1 MNKRTKNSLTASLFL
16 STAVLGVYA
25 SKGYVSAD
33 ELTNN
38 PSTSVVSETSNTGVD
53 TGSTAVAKITST
65 VDATPTVEVAP
76 TAEVAPT
83 TEVAPT
89 NNVVSTTPTVA
100 EASTN
105 KVTSS
110 AEATPTTEVEPSVA
124 ETSKAEKETKAEE
137 SPKAEEKP
145 KETVITNAE
154 ENPSTG
160 EILKSEDS
168 STSKDEES
176 SSTSETPSSD
186 ETPKASTPT
195 FNFTLGGRDESVTD
209 TPSKIDLGEEV
220 SFENNTKHTD
230 VTYKQVTSNGV
241 TFDLTKNKVKP
252 ITSKLIA
259 VYKDDKGKEQEV
271 TVAEITGTKVYNLG
285 LSYSNT
291 GNSVTYTFDLNQL
304 LEKDSY
310 QSKYRV
316 LVDGVEVQ
324 EFDTT
329 EDEITGTLN
338 LINNLSEGTHV
349 VEIVGQSKFGVV
361 VSGKDTA
368 IVPAESV
375 PTPSPAPLPN
385 SDTQPGTATDGDVPY
400 NPVPGYDSTAPKVN
414 PTDNSTVTPT
424 VNPTVNPTVTPA
436 GGGGASVVTPERDN
450 TGVLAPTTPTT
461 TKPVDVDPTPQ
472 PEPVK
477 EPVRGVSD
485 VRVGGVSIYGEAPK
499 SSGVATNGD
508 TTTFTDP
515 KKVDVRVQLDTS
527 VIDSSRTVLKLVG
540 REQGE
545 IGASQFVE
553 LKDGAYKIKGVA
565 KDDFYTLTIKAYDK
579 NGNLVTDTVE
589 TFSVNKGGSK
599 YSISNKGLAGS
610 SVKNL
615 NSNLKIE
622 ETNVDKIKS
631 DKTTIKVFLDGKLVE
646 LPKDAIKVSRS
657 GGVSGKWKYTYS
669 INKNKF
675 KAEGVYTIEVYS
687 ESETGVNYNSTK
699 KTLQFTVDRTPAEI
713 SISGIRDGGRYKASS
728 KRITIDIRDI
738 SELKSVKAFLNGK
751 EVELEYDSETGL
763 YYYEMKSSGKGKNEF
778 VVEVEDAA
786 GNVSTETVKGF
797 YLSEDLAFSIFNDD
811 NLYWLLGGIA
821 AATGGFLGFLALR
834 RKRKLDEEDRLALE
848 QAELLAASASSSG
861 SETVGESPESSE
873 ERFNVDDILPAGEE
887 ILSVSTEEVQDTDLE
902 GSQDAEDVEATDVL
916 PEDEEFS
923 EDDEATD
930 VIPEDDEDS
939 EDNEATDVI
948 EDSEDEDSEDNQKT
962 DVIEDSSDEDEL
974 KTDVID
980 EDSSEDS
987 EPTDIVED

>member
-1 MNKRTKNSLTASLFL
+1 MNKRTKNSLTTGLLL

-38 PSTSVVSETSNTGVD
+38 PSTSVVSGATPSTGAALVEVPK
-53 TGSTAVAKITST
+53 VAST
-65 VDATPTVEVAP
+65 VEATPTVEVPP
-76 TAEVAPT
+76 TSG
-83 TEVAPT
+83 VAPT
-89 NNVVSTTPTVA
+89 NNVAPEAPIAPTVV
-100 EASTN
+100 EAPTN
-105 KVTSS
+105 KVTSP
-110 AEATPTTEVEPSVA
+110 AEAAPITEVKPSVA
-124 ETSKAEKETKAEE
+124 ETPKAEE
-137 SPKAEEKP
+137 KPKAETPKAEEKP
-145 KETVITNAE
+145 KEKVITNAE
-154 ENPSTG
+154 EKPSIG
-160 EILKSEDS
+160 KAPKSEDG
-168 STSKDEES
+168 STSKDEEKPN
-176 SSTSETPSSD
+176 TGETPKSE

-209 TPSKIDLGEEV
+209 TPSKLDLGEEV

-259 VYKDDKGKEQEV
+259 VYKDDKGEEQEV
-271 TVAEITGTKVYNLG
+271 PVAEITGTKVYNLG

-291 GNSVTYTFDLNQL
+291 GNSVTYTFDVNQL

-310 QSKYRV
+310 QSKYKV

-324 EFDTT
+324 DFDST

-338 LINNLSEGTHV
+338 LINKLSEGTHT
-349 VEIVGQSKFGVV
+349 VEIAGQSKFGVV
-361 VSGKDTA
+361 VSGKDTV
-368 IVPAESV
+368 IVPKEFV
-375 PTPSPAPLPN
+375 PNPSPAPLPN
-385 SDTQPGTATDGDVPY
+385 SDKQPGTATGGDVPY
-400 NPVPGYDSTAPKVN
+400 NPVPGYDNTNTNPKVN
-414 PTDNSTVTPT
+414 PT
-424 VNPTVNPTVTPA
+424 VNPTGNPTVTPA
-436 GGGGASVVTPERDN
+436 GGGDAPVVNPDRGN
-450 TGVLAPTTPTT
+450 TGGLTPTPSPIPSPS
-461 TKPVDVDPTPQ
+461 KDNNPYEVPTAPQ
-472 PEPVK
+472 PAPVK
-477 EPVRGVSD
+477 EPVRGVED
-485 VRVGGVSIYGEAPK
+485 VRIGGVSIYGDTPK
-499 SSGVATNGD
+499 SSGVASNGD

-515 KKVDVRVQLDTS
+515 KKVDIRVNLDTS

-713 SISGIRDGGRYKASS
+713 SISGVRDGGRYKASS

-861 SETVGESPESSE
+861 SETVGDSPESSD

-887 ILSVSTEEVQDTDLE
+887 ILSVSTEEVQEENLE

-916 PEDEEFS
+916 P

-948 EDSEDEDSEDNQKT
+948 EDDEESEDNQET
-962 DVIEDSSDEDEL
+962 DVIEDSSEDN
-974 KTDVID
+974 
-980 EDSSEDS
+980 

>member
-1 MNKRTKNSLTASLFL
+1 MIKRTKNSLTTGLLL

-38 PSTSVVSETSNTGVD
+38 PSTSVVSG
-53 TGSTAVAKITST
+53 
-65 VDATPTVEVAP
+65 ATPSAGAASVEVPKVAPKAEATPAVEVAP
-76 TAEVAPT
+76 TSG
-83 TEVAPT
+83 VAPT
-89 NNVVSTTPTVA
+89 NNVAPTAPTVA
-100 EASTN
+100 EAPTN
-105 KVTSS
+105 KVTSP
-110 AEATPTTEVEPSVA
+110 AEAKPSVA
-124 ETSKAEKETKAEE
+124 EAETPKAEAET
-137 SPKAEEKP
+137 PKAEEKP
-145 KETVITNAE
+145 KEKVITNSE
-154 ENPSTG
+154 EKPSIG
-160 EILKSEDS
+160 KDPKSEDGAAP
-168 STSKDEES
+168 KEEEKPH
-176 SSTSETPSSD
+176 TG
-186 ETPKASTPT
+186 ETPKSEETPKSSTPT

-209 TPSKIDLGEEV
+209 TPSKLDLGEEV
-220 SFENNTKHTD
+220 SFENNTKHMD

-241 TFDLTKNKVKP
+241 TFDLTKDKVKP

-259 VYKDDKGKEQEV
+259 VYKDDKGEEQEV
-271 TVAEITGTKVYNLG
+271 PIAEITGTKVYNLG

-291 GNSVTYTFDLNQL
+291 GNSVTYTFDVNQL

-310 QSKYRV
+310 QSKYKV

-324 EFDTT
+324 DFDST
-329 EDEITGTLN
+329 EDEIIGTLN
-338 LINNLSEGTHV
+338 LTNKLSEGTHT
-349 VEIVGQSKFGVV
+349 VEIAGQSKFGVV
-361 VSGKDTA
+361 VSGKDTV
-368 IVPAESV
+368 IVPKEFV
-375 PTPSPAPLPN
+375 PNPSPAPLPG
-385 SDTQPGTATDGDVPY
+385 SDKQPGTATGGDVPY

-414 PTDNSTVTPT
+414 PTVI
-424 VNPTVNPTVTPA
+424 PTVTPA
-436 GGGGASVVTPERDN
+436 GGGDVPVVTPTPSPIPSPGKDN
-450 TGVLAPTTPTT
+450 NPYEVPTA
-461 TKPVDVDPTPQ
+461 PQ
-472 PEPVK
+472 PAPVK
-477 EPVRGVSD
+477 EPVRGVED
-485 VRVGGVSIYGEAPK
+485 VRVGGVSIYGDAPK

-515 KKVDVRVQLDTS
+515 KKVDIRVNLDTS

-545 IGASQFVE
+545 VGASQFVE

-579 NGNLVTDTVE
+579 NGTLVTDTVE

-615 NSNLKIE
+615 KSNLKIE

-786 GNVSTETVKGF
+786 GNVSTKTVKGF
-797 YLSEDLAFSIFNDD
+797 YLSEDLAFSIFNDN

-861 SETVGESPESSE
+861 SETVGDSPESSDK
-873 ERFNVDDILPAGEE
+873 RFNVDDILPAGEE

-902 GSQDAEDVEATDVL
+902 GSQDAEDVEATDV
-916 PEDEEFS
+916 
-923 EDDEATD
+923 
-930 VIPEDDEDS
+930 IPEDDEDS

-948 EDSEDEDSEDNQKT
+948 EDDEDSEDNQET
-962 DVIEDSSDEDEL
+962 DVIEDSSEEDEL

-980 EDSSEDS
+980 DDSSEDNK
-987 EPTDIVED
+987 PTDIVED

>member
-1 MNKRTKNSLTASLFL
+1 MNKRTKNSLTTGLLL

-38 PSTSVVSETSNTGVD
+38 PSTSVVSGATPSTGAASVE
-53 TGSTAVAKITST
+53 APKVAST
-65 VDATPTVEVAP
+65 VEATPTVEVAP
-76 TAEVAPT
+76 KAEVTSTTGVAPTDNVVSTAPTAPTNKVTSPAEAAPT
-83 TEVAPT
+83 TEV
-89 NNVVSTTPTVA
+89 
-100 EASTN
+100 
-105 KVTSS
+105 K
-110 AEATPTTEVEPSVA
+110 PSVA
-124 ETSKAEKETKAEE
+124 ETPKAGEKPKAET
-137 SPKAEEKP
+137 PKAEEKP
-145 KETVITNAE
+145 KEKVITNAE
-154 ENPSTG
+154 EKPSIG
-160 EILKSEDS
+160 KAPKSEDG
-168 STSKDEES
+168 TAPKEEEKPN
-176 SSTSETPSSD
+176 TGELPKSE

-209 TPSKIDLGEEV
+209 TPSKLDLGEEV

-259 VYKDDKGKEQEV
+259 VYKDDKGEEQEV
-271 TVAEITGTKVYNLG
+271 PVAEITGTKVYNLG

-291 GNSVTYTFDLNQL
+291 GNSVTYTFDVNQL

-310 QSKYRV
+310 QSKYKV

-324 EFDTT
+324 DFDST

-338 LINNLSEGTHV
+338 LINKLSEGTHT
-349 VEIVGQSKFGVV
+349 VEIAGQSKFGVV
-361 VSGKDTA
+361 VSGKDTV
-368 IVPAESV
+368 IVPKEFV
-375 PTPSPAPLPN
+375 PNPSPAPLPN
-385 SDTQPGTATDGDVPY
+385 SDKQPGTATGGDVPY
-400 NPVPGYDSTAPKVN
+400 NPVPGYDNTNTNPKVN
-414 PTDNSTVTPT
+414 PTVT
-424 VNPTVNPTVTPA
+424 PTVNPTVTPA
-436 GGGGASVVTPERDN
+436 GGGDAPVVNPDRGN
-450 TGVLAPTTPTT
+450 TGGLTPTPSPILSPS
-461 TKPVDVDPTPQ
+461 KDNNPYEVPTAPQ
-472 PEPVK
+472 PAPVK
-477 EPVRGVSD
+477 EPVRGVED
-485 VRVGGVSIYGEAPK
+485 VRVGGVSIYGDAPK
-499 SSGVATNGD
+499 PSGVATNGD

-515 KKVDVRVQLDTS
+515 KKVDIRVNLDTS

-622 ETNVDKIKS
+622 EINVDKIKS

-687 ESETGVNYNSTK
+687 ESETGVNYNSIK

-713 SISGIRDGGRYKASS
+713 SISGVRDGGRYKASS

-861 SETVGESPESSE
+861 SETVGESPESSD

-887 ILSVSTEEVQDTDLE
+887 ILSVSTEEVQEENLE
-902 GSQDAEDVEATDVL
+902 GSQDAEDVEATDIL
-916 PEDEEFS
+916 PE
-923 EDDEATD
+923 DEATD
-930 VIPEDDEDS
+930 VIPEDDENS

-948 EDSEDEDSEDNQKT
+948 EDDEDSEDNQET
-962 DVIEDSSDEDEL
+962 DVIEDSSEEDEL

-980 EDSSEDS
+980 DDSSEDN
-987 EPTDIVED
+987 ELTDIVED

>member
-1 MNKRTKNSLTASLFL
+1 MNKRTKNSLTASLLL

-38 PSTSVVSETSNTGVD
+38 PSTSVISGATPSTGVA
-53 TGSTAVAKITST
+53 SVEVPSVAST
-65 VDATPTVEVAP
+65 VEATPTVEVAP
-76 TAEVAPT
+76 KVEVTPT

-89 NNVVSTTPTVA
+89 NNVAPTAPTASTVS
-100 EASTN
+100 EAPTN
-105 KVTSS
+105 KVTSPV
-110 AEATPTTEVEPSVA
+110 EATPTTEVKPSVA
-124 ETSKAEKETKAEE
+124 ET
-137 SPKAEEKP
+137 PKAEEKP
-145 KETVITNAE
+145 KEKVITNAE
-154 ENPSTG
+154 EKPSIG
-160 EILKSEDS
+160 KAPKSEDS
-168 STSKDEES
+168 STSKDEEKPN
-176 SSTSETPSSD
+176 TGETPKSE

-209 TPSKIDLGEEV
+209 TPSKLDLGEEV

-271 TVAEITGTKVYNLG
+271 PVAEITGTKVYNLG

-291 GNSVTYTFDLNQL
+291 GNSVTYTFDVNQL

-310 QSKYRV
+310 QSKYKV

-324 EFDTT
+324 DFDST

-338 LINNLSEGTHV
+338 LINKLSEGTHT
-349 VEIVGQSKFGVV
+349 VEIAGQSKFGVV
-361 VSGKDTA
+361 VSGKDTV
-368 IVPAESV
+368 IVPKEFV
-375 PTPSPAPLPN
+375 PNPSPAPLPN
-385 SDTQPGTATDGDVPY
+385 SDKQPGTATGGDVPY
-400 NPVPGYDSTAPKVN
+400 NPVPGYDNTNTNPKVN
-414 PTDNSTVTPT
+414 PTVT
-424 VNPTVNPTVTPA
+424 PTVTPA
-436 GGGGASVVTPERDN
+436 GGGDAPVVTPEKGN
-450 TGVLAPTTPTT
+450 TGGLTPTPSPIPSPS
-461 TKPVDVDPTPQ
+461 KDNNPYEVPTAPQ
-472 PEPVK
+472 PVPVK
-477 EPVRGVSD
+477 EPVRGVED
-485 VRVGGVSIYGEAPK
+485 VRIGGVSIYGDAPK

-515 KKVDVRVQLDTS
+515 KKVDIRVNLDTS

-553 LKDGAYKIKGVA
+553 LKDGAYRIKGVA

-622 ETNVDKIKS
+622 EINIDKIKS

-902 GSQDAEDVEATDVL
+902 DSQDAEDVEATDVL

-948 EDSEDEDSEDNQKT
+948 EDDEESEDNQET
-962 DVIEDSSDEDEL
+962 DVIEDSSEEDEL

-980 EDSSEDS
+980 DDSFEDNK
-987 EPTDIVED
+987 PTDIVED

>member
-1 MNKRTKNSLTASLFL
+1 MNKRTKNSLTTGLLL

-38 PSTSVVSETSNTGVD
+38 PSTSVVSGATPSTGAASVEVPK
-53 TGSTAVAKITST
+53 VAST
-65 VDATPTVEVAP
+65 VEATPTVEVAP
-76 TAEVAPT
+76 KADVAPT
-83 TEVAPT
+83 APAA
-89 NNVVSTTPTVA
+89 PTVA
-100 EASTN
+100 GAPTN
-105 KVTSS
+105 KVTSP
-110 AEATPTTEVEPSVA
+110 AEAVPTTEVKPIVA
-124 ETSKAEKETKAEE
+124 ET
-137 SPKAEEKP
+137 PKAEEKP
-145 KETVITNAE
+145 KAETPKVEEKPKEKVITNAE
-154 ENPSTG
+154 EKPSIG
-160 EILKSEDS
+160 KAPKSEDG
-168 STSKDEES
+168 TAPKEEEKPN
-176 SSTSETPSSD
+176 TGETPKSE

-209 TPSKIDLGEEV
+209 TPSKLDLGEEV

-252 ITSKLIA
+252 VTSKLIA
-259 VYKDDKGKEQEV
+259 VYKDDKGEEQEV
-271 TVAEITGTKVYNLG
+271 PVAEITGTKVYNLG

-291 GNSVTYTFDLNQL
+291 GNSVTYTFDVNQL

-310 QSKYRV
+310 QSKYKV

-324 EFDTT
+324 DFDST

-338 LINNLSEGTHV
+338 LINKLSEGTHT
-349 VEIVGQSKFGVV
+349 VEIAGQSKFGVV
-361 VSGKDTA
+361 VSGKDTV
-368 IVPAESV
+368 IVPKEFV
-375 PTPSPAPLPN
+375 PNPSPAPLPN
-385 SDTQPGTATDGDVPY
+385 SDKQPGIATGGDVPY
-400 NPVPGYDSTAPKVN
+400 NPVSGYDSTSPK
-414 PTDNSTVTPT
+414 
-424 VNPTVNPTVTPA
+424 VNPTVNPTVTPTVTPA
-436 GGGGASVVTPERDN
+436 GGGDAPVVTPERGN
-450 TGVLAPTTPTT
+450 TGVLAPTTPTV

-472 PEPVK
+472 PEVAK

-485 VRVGGVSIYGEAPK
+485 VRIGGVSIYGDAPK
-499 SSGVATNGD
+499 SSGVASNGD

-738 SELKSVKAFLNGK
+738 SDLKSVKAFLNGK

-861 SETVGESPESSE
+861 SETVGESPESSD

-887 ILSVSTEEVQDTDLE
+887 VLSVSTEEVQEENLE

-923 EDDEATD
+923 EDDESTD
-930 VIPEDDEDS
+930 VIPED
-939 EDNEATDVI
+939 EDNEATDII
-948 EDSEDEDSEDNQKT
+948 EDNEESEDNQET
-962 DVIEDSSDEDEL
+962 DVIEDSSEEDEL

-980 EDSSEDS
+980 EDSSEDN
-987 EPTDIVED
+987 EPTDILED

>member
-1 MNKRTKNSLTASLFL
+1 MNKRTKNSLTASLLL

-33 ELTNN
+33 EVTSN
-38 PSTSVVSETSNTGVD
+38 PPTSVVSGATTSTGAA
-53 TGSTAVAKITST
+53 AVEVLKVTST
-65 VDATPTVEVAP
+65 VEATPAVEVAP
-76 TAEVAPT
+76 KADVAPT
-83 TEVAPT
+83 TGVAPT
-89 NNVVSTTPTVA
+89 NNVASTTPAAPTVA
-100 EASTN
+100 EAPTN

-110 AEATPTTEVEPSVA
+110 AEVKPSVA
-124 ETSKAEKETKAEE
+124 ETPKAEE
-137 SPKAEEKP
+137 KPKADTPKAEEKP
-145 KETVITNAE
+145 KEKVITNAE
-154 ENPSTG
+154 EKPSIGKAPKSEDGTAPKEEEKPSTG
-160 EILKSEDS
+160 ETPKSE
-168 STSKDEES
+168 
-176 SSTSETPSSD
+176 

-209 TPSKIDLGEEV
+209 TPSKLDLSEEV

-259 VYKDDKGKEQEV
+259 VYKDDKGEEQEV
-271 TVAEITGTKVYNLG
+271 PIAEITGTKVYNLG

-291 GNSVTYTFDLNQL
+291 GNSVTYTFDVNQL

-310 QSKYRV
+310 QSKYKV
-316 LVDGVEVQ
+316 MVDGVEVQ
-324 EFDTT
+324 DFDST

-338 LINNLSEGTHV
+338 LINKLSEGTHT
-349 VEIVGQSKFGVV
+349 VEIAGQSKFGVV
-361 VSGKDTA
+361 VSGKDTV
-368 IVPAESV
+368 IVPKEFV
-375 PTPSPAPLPN
+375 PNPSPAPLPN
-385 SDTQPGTATDGDVPY
+385 SDKQPGTATGGDVPY
-400 NPVPGYDSTAPKVN
+400 NPVPGYDNTNTNPKVN
-414 PTDNSTVTPT
+414 PTVT
-424 VNPTVNPTVTPA
+424 PTVNPTVTPA
-436 GGGGASVVTPERDN
+436 GGGDAPVVTPERGNTGGLTPTPSPIPNSNKDN
-450 TGVLAPTTPTT
+450 TPYEVPTA
-461 TKPVDVDPTPQ
+461 PQ
-472 PEPVK
+472 PAPVK
-477 EPVRGVSD
+477 EPVRGVED
-485 VRVGGVSIYGEAPK
+485 VRIGGVSIYGDAPK

-515 KKVDVRVQLDTS
+515 KKVDIRVNLDTS

-861 SETVGESPESSE
+861 SETVGDSPESSD

-887 ILSVSTEEVQDTDLE
+887 ILSVSTEEVQDADLE

-948 EDSEDEDSEDNQKT
+948 EDDEESEDNQKT
-962 DVIEDSSDEDEL
+962 DVIEDSSEEDEL

-980 EDSSEDS
+980 EDSSEDN

>member
-1 MNKRTKNSLTASLFL
+1 MNKRTKNSLTTGLLL

-38 PSTSVVSETSNTGVD
+38 PSTSVVSGATPSTGAASVE
-53 TGSTAVAKITST
+53 VPKVIST
-65 VDATPTVEVAP
+65 VEATPTVEVASK
-76 TAEVAPT
+76 AEVAPT
-83 TEVAPT
+83 TGVAPT
-89 NNVVSTTPTVA
+89 NNVAPTAPTVA
-100 EASTN
+100 EAPTN

-110 AEATPTTEVEPSVA
+110 AEAAPTTEVKPSVA
-124 ETSKAEKETKAEE
+124 ET
-137 SPKAEEKP
+137 PKAEEKP
-145 KETVITNAE
+145 KEKVITNAE
-154 ENPSTG
+154 EKLSIGKAP
-160 EILKSEDS
+160 KSEDG
-168 STSKDEES
+168 TAPKEEEKPL
-176 SSTSETPSSD
+176 TGETPKSE

-209 TPSKIDLGEEV
+209 TPSKLDLGEEV

-259 VYKDDKGKEQEV
+259 VYKDDKGEEQEV
-271 TVAEITGTKVYNLG
+271 PVAEITGTKVYNLG

-291 GNSVTYTFDLNQL
+291 GNSVTYTFDVNQL

-310 QSKYRV
+310 QSKYKV

-324 EFDTT
+324 DFDST

-338 LINNLSEGTHV
+338 LINKLSEGTHT
-349 VEIVGQSKFGVV
+349 VEIAGQSKFGVV
-361 VSGKDTA
+361 VSGKDTV
-368 IVPAESV
+368 IVPKEFV
-375 PTPSPAPLPN
+375 PNPSPAPLPN
-385 SDTQPGTATDGDVPY
+385 SDKQPGTATGGDVPY
-400 NPVPGYDSTAPKVN
+400 NPVPGYDNTNTAPK
-414 PTDNSTVTPT
+414 
-424 VNPTVNPTVTPA
+424 VNPTVNPTVTPTVTPA
-436 GGGGASVVTPERDN
+436 GGGDAPVVTPERGN
-450 TGVLAPTTPTT
+450 TGGLTPTPSPIPSSS
-461 TKPVDVDPTPQ
+461 KDNNPYEVPTAPQ
-472 PEPVK
+472 PTPVK
-477 EPVRGVSD
+477 EPVRGVED
-485 VRVGGVSIYGEAPK
+485 IRVGGVSIYGDAPK
-499 SSGVATNGD
+499 SSGVASNGD

-515 KKVDVRVQLDTS
+515 KKVDIRVNLDTS

-675 KAEGVYTIEVYS
+675 KTEGVYTIEVYS

-861 SETVGESPESSE
+861 SETVGESPESSD

-902 GSQDAEDVEATDVL
+902 GSQDAEATDVL
-916 PEDEEFS
+916 PEDEDFS
-923 EDDEATD
+923 EDNEATD

-948 EDSEDEDSEDNQKT
+948 EDDEDSEDNQET

-980 EDSSEDS
+980 EDSSEDN

>member
-1 MNKRTKNSLTASLFL
+1 MNKRTKNSLTTGLLL

-38 PSTSVVSETSNTGVD
+38 PSTSVVSGATPSTGAASVE
-53 TGSTAVAKITST
+53 APKVAST
-65 VDATPTVEVAP
+65 VEATPTVEVAP
-76 TAEVAPT
+76 KAEVTPT
-83 TEVAPT
+83 TGVTPT
-89 NNVVSTTPTVA
+89 NNVAPEAPTAPTVA
-100 EASTN
+100 EAPTN
-105 KVTSS
+105 KVTSPV
-110 AEATPTTEVEPSVA
+110 EAVPTTEVKPSVS
-124 ETSKAEKETKAEE
+124 ET
-137 SPKAEEKP
+137 PKAEEKP
-145 KETVITNAE
+145 KAETPKVEEKPKEKVITNAE
-154 ENPSTG
+154 EKPSIG
-160 EILKSEDS
+160 KAPKSEDGL
-168 STSKDEES
+168 TSKDEEKPN
-176 SSTSETPSSD
+176 TGELPKSE

-209 TPSKIDLGEEV
+209 TPSKLDLGEEV

-259 VYKDDKGKEQEV
+259 VYKDDKGEEQEV
-271 TVAEITGTKVYNLG
+271 PVAEITGTKVYNLG

-291 GNSVTYTFDLNQL
+291 GNSVTYTFDVNQL

-310 QSKYRV
+310 QSKYKV

-324 EFDTT
+324 DFDST

-338 LINNLSEGTHV
+338 LINKLSEGTHT
-349 VEIVGQSKFGVV
+349 VEIAGQSKFGVV
-361 VSGKDTA
+361 VSGKDTV
-368 IVPAESV
+368 IVPKEFV
-375 PTPSPAPLPN
+375 PNPSPAPLPN
-385 SDTQPGTATDGDVPY
+385 SDKQPGTATGGDVPY
-400 NPVPGYDSTAPKVN
+400 NPVPGYDNTNTNPK
-414 PTDNSTVTPT
+414 
-424 VNPTVNPTVTPA
+424 VNPTVNPTVTPTVTPA
-436 GGGGASVVTPERDN
+436 GGGDAPVVNPDRGN
-450 TGVLAPTTPTT
+450 TGGLTPTPSPIPSPS
-461 TKPVDVDPTPQ
+461 KDNNPYEVPTAPQ
-472 PEPVK
+472 PTPVK
-477 EPVRGVSD
+477 EPVRGVED
-485 VRVGGVSIYGEAPK
+485 VRVGGVSIYGDAPK
-499 SSGVATNGD
+499 SSGVASNGD

-515 KKVDVRVQLDTS
+515 KKVDIRVNLDTS

-713 SISGIRDGGRYKASS
+713 SISGVRDGGRYKASS

-861 SETVGESPESSE
+861 SETVGESPESSD

-902 GSQDAEDVEATDVL
+902 GSQDAEDLEATDVL

-948 EDSEDEDSEDNQKT
+948 EDDEDSEDNQET
-962 DVIEDSSDEDEL
+962 DVIEDSSEEDEL

-980 EDSSEDS
+980 DDSSEDNK
-987 EPTDIVED
+987 PTDIVED